1 VTGEGRDALRAAIRR
16 ARARIPS
23 CSPHVALHRLLTQSL
38 TQRDLAALTF
48 EMGLDYDDLPGDLL
62 ADKARSLILAVK
74 RHGAE
79 AHLLAHLRR
88 LRPDLRGAADGLEE
102 AFL

>member
-1 VTGEGRDALRAAIRR
+1 MTAEGGEALRGAIRR
-16 ARARIPS
+16 ARVRIPS
-23 CSPHVALHRLLTQSL
+23 CSPHVALHRLLAQNL

-48 EMGLDYDDLPGDLL
+48 EMGLDFDDLPGDLL
-62 ADKARSLILAVK
+62 ADKARSLILVVK

-88 LRPDLRGAADGLEE
+88 YRPDLRGPAELLEE

>member
-1 VTGEGRDALRAAIRR
+1 MSGAGGEALKGAIRR
-16 ARARIPS
+16 ARARIPAGG
-23 CSPHVALHRLLTQSL
+23 PHVALHRLLTQSL
-38 TQRDLAALTF
+38 TQRDLMALTF

-62 ADKARSLILAVK
+62 VDKARSLVLAVR

-79 AHLLAHLRR
+79 AHLLALLRR
-88 LRPDLRGAADGLEE
+88 YRPDLRGEADRLEE